1 MGTSKCL
8 KEKYPNL
15 ITCAI
20 EPDTMAIISKGIID
34 SHKIEGI
41 GDDFIPELVDV
52 NKIDKVL
59 LINDLDAIN
68 MSKKL
73 ALDLGLGVGISSG
86 ANLLGSILLKEE
98 IKENV
103 ITVFPDDSK
112 KYLSTELSQNLDLN
126 PCMISNQIQLIDYE
140 II

>member
-1 MGTSKCL
+1 MVFEELSFINQSHSKSIEDIKKHK
-8 KEKYPNL
+8 KE
-15 ITCAI
+15 I
-20 EPDTMAIISKGIID
+20 E
-34 SHKIEGI
+34 E
-41 GDDFIPELVDV
+41 
-52 NKIDKVL
+52 
-59 LINDLDAIN
+59 
-68 MSKKL
+68 
-73 ALDLGLGVGISSG
+73 
-86 ANLLGSILLKEE
+86 KEE